1 MFRPF
6 ARVTALLAAL
16 AVALPAAAA
25 EEKAMAQ
32 AEKAKLSVGLSFT
45 PVDWTS
51 GTSTTY
57 PVPTTT
63 DVLVGFDL
71 GAFRLEPSL
80 GIGRYSIDGGPKGSD
95 FNLGCGLLV
104 PLKAGRTLS
113 VYAGPRLFLGFVSA
127 KQQAA
132 GGTFSDSGVD
142 LTLAGVLGAE
152 WFADPHFSIG
162 AEARLSYVLLSDLT
176 DAGVVLRD
184 GATVFATSG
193 HVVFRIYL

>member
-1 MFRPF
+1 MSRPF

-16 AVALPAAAA
+16 AVTLPAAAA
-25 EEKAMAQ
+25 EEKATAQ
-32 AEKAKLSVGLSFT
+32 AEKARLSVGLSLT
-45 PVDWTS
+45 PFDLTTAQVTS
-51 GTSTTY
+51 
-57 PVPTTT
+57 PVPATT
-63 DVLVGFDL
+63 DILVGFDL

-104 PLKAGRTLS
+104 PLKTGRTLA

-127 KQQAA
+127 KQQNA

-142 LTLAGVLGAE
+142 LTLAGVMGAE

-193 HVVFRIYL
+193 HVVFRLYL

>member
-1 MFRPF
+1 MSRPY

-45 PVDWTS
+45 PFDWTNAQV
-51 GTSTTY
+51 TS
-57 PVPTTT
+57 PVPATT

-80 GIGRYSIDGGPKGSD
+80 GFGRYAIDGGQKGTD
-95 FNLGCGLLV
+95 FNLGCGLLI
-104 PLKAGRTLS
+104 PLKATRTVS
-113 VYAGPRLFLGFVSA
+113 IYAGPRLFLGFVSA
-127 KQQAA
+127 KNGA
-132 GGTFSDSGVD
+132 GFSDSGVD
-142 LTLAGVLGAE
+142 LTLAGVLGGE

-162 AEARLSYVLLSDLT
+162 AEARLSWSTLADLT
-176 DAGVVLRD
+176 DAGVILRD
-184 GATVFATSG
+184 GATVFGTSG
-193 HVVFRIYL
+193 HLMFRFYL

>member
-25 EEKAMAQ
+25 EEKAVAQ

-45 PVDWTS
+45 PFDL
-51 GTSTTY
+51 TTAQVAS
-57 PVPTTT
+57 PVPATT

-95 FNLGCGLLV
+95 LNLGCGLLV
-104 PLKAGRTLS
+104 PLKTGRTLS
-113 VYAGPRLFLGFVSA
+113 VYTGPRLFLGFVSA
-127 KQQAA
+127 EQQTA

-184 GATVFATSG
+184 GASVFATSG
-193 HVVFRIYL
+193 HLVFRVYL